1 MRPRKHNWL
10 GFPSRE
16 EVERLRS
23 IYPPGRIVM
32 LVEMHDEPQ
41 APPEGTVGEI
51 RGVDDAGSVL
61 VRWDNGSSLSLIPAV
76 DKFYLLK
83 HRPEDSS
90 KGEYGHE

>member
-1 MRPRKHNWL
+1 MRKGNNM

-32 LVEMHDEPQ
+32 LVEMCDEPQ

-51 RGVDDAGSVL
+51 RGVDDVGSVL
-61 VRWDNGSSLSLIPAV
+61 VRWDNGSSLSLIPSV

-83 HRPEDSS
+83 HRPSE
-90 KGEYGHE
+90 

>member
-1 MRPRKHNWL
+1 MRKGNNM

-32 LVEMHDEPQ
+32 LVEMRDEAQ

-51 RGVDDAGSVL
+51 RGVDDVGSVL
-61 VRWDNGSSLSLIPAV
+61 VRWDNGSSLSLIPSV

-83 HRPEDSS
+83 HRPSE
-90 KGEYGHE
+90 

>member
-1 MRPRKHNWL
+1 MRKGDL
-10 GFPSRE
+10 MGFPSRG

-51 RGVDDAGSVL
+51 RGVDDAGSIL

-83 HRPEDSS
+83 HRPEDNG
-90 KGEYGHE
+90 K

>member
-1 MRPRKHNWL
+1 MRKANKM
-10 GFPSRE
+10 GFPGRE

-32 LVEMHDEPQ
+32 LVEMYDEPQ

-51 RGVDDAGSVL
+51 RGVDAIGNVL

-83 HRPEDSS
+83 HRPEDIPR
-90 KGEYGHE
+90 EEDGHE

>member
-1 MRPRKHNWL
+1 MSKGNRM

-23 IYPPGRIVM
+23 IHPPGSIVM
-32 LVEMHDEPQ
+32 LVEMHDETQ

-51 RGVDDAGSVL
+51 RGVDDAGSIL
-61 VRWDNGSSLSLIPAV
+61 VRWDNGSSLSLIPSV

-83 HRPEDSS
+83 HRPE
-90 KGEYGHE
+90 

>member
-1 MRPRKHNWL
+1 MSKGNRM

-23 IYPPGRIVM
+23 IYPPGSIVM
-32 LVEMHDEPQ
+32 LAEMHDEPQ
-41 APPEGTVGEI
+41 APLEGTVGEI

-61 VRWDNGSSLSLIPAV
+61 VRWDNGSSLSLIPSV

-83 HRPEDSS
+83 HRPE
-90 KGEYGHE
+90 K

>member
-1 MRPRKHNWL
+1 MRKADKM
-10 GFPSRE
+10 GFPSRK

-32 LVEMHDEPQ
+32 LVEMHDESQ
-41 APPEGTVGEI
+41 APPEGMVGEI

-61 VRWDNGSSLSLIPAV
+61 VRWDDGSSLSLIPSV

-83 HRPEDSS
+83 HRPDDLKDE
-90 KGEYGHE
+90 

>member
-1 MRPRKHNWL
+1 MRKANKM
-10 GFPSRE
+10 GFPGRE

-32 LVEMHDEPQ
+32 LVEMYDEPQ

-61 VRWDNGSSLSLIPAV
+61 VRWDNGSTLSLIPAV

-83 HRPEDSS
+83 HRPEDIPR
-90 KGEYGHE
+90 EEDGHE

>member
-1 MRPRKHNWL
+1 MRKANKM
-10 GFPSRE
+10 GFPGRE

-32 LVEMHDEPQ
+32 LVEMYDEPQ

-51 RGVDDAGSVL
+51 RGVDAIGNVL
-61 VRWDNGSSLSLIPAV
+61 VRWDNGSTLSLIPAV

-83 HRPEDSS
+83 HRPEDIP
-90 KGEYGHE
+90 GEEDGH

>member
-1 MRPRKHNWL
+1 MRPRKHNWR

-32 LVEMHDEPQ
+32 LGEMHDEPQ

-90 KGEYGHE
+90 KGEDGHE

>member
-1 MRPRKHNWL
+1 MRKGNNM

-32 LVEMHDEPQ
+32 LVEMRDEPQ
-41 APPEGTVGEI
+41 APLEGTVGEI
-51 RGVDDAGSVL
+51 RGVDDVGSVL
-61 VRWDNGSSLSLIPAV
+61 VRWDNGSSLSLIPSV

-83 HRPEDSS
+83 HRPSE
-90 KGEYGHE
+90 

>member
-1 MRPRKHNWL
+1 MSKGNRM

-41 APPEGTVGEI
+41 APPEGTVGEGRQILPAEAPTRRQWKIIPNVRCVYTEFI
-51 RGVDDAGSVL
+51 R
-61 VRWDNGSSLSLIPAV
+61 
-76 DKFYLLK
+76 
-83 HRPEDSS
+83 
-90 KGEYGHE
+90 

>member
-1 MRPRKHNWL
+1 MSKGNRMGL
-10 GFPSRE
+10 PSRE

-23 IYPPGRIVM
+23 IYPPGRIVV
-32 LVEMHDEPQ
+32 LVEMQDELQ

-61 VRWDNGSSLSLIPAV
+61 VRWDNGSSLSLIPSV

-83 HRPEDSS
+83 HRPDDLKDE
-90 KGEYGHE
+90 

>member
-1 MRPRKHNWL
+1 MRKANKM
-10 GFPSRE
+10 GFPGRE

-32 LVEMHDEPQ
+32 LVEMYDEPQ

-83 HRPEDSS
+83 HRPEDIPRE
-90 KGEYGHE
+90 GDGHE

>member
-1 MRPRKHNWL
+1 MRKSNNM

-51 RGVDDAGSVL
+51 KGVDDAGSVL
-61 VRWDNGSSLSLIPAV
+61 VRWDNGSSLSLIHSV

-83 HRPEDSS
+83 HRSNE
-90 KGEYGHE
+90 

>member
-1 MRPRKHNWL
+1 MNRSNNM

-51 RGVDDAGSVL
+51 RGVDDAGSIL
-61 VRWDNGSSLSLIPAV
+61 VRWDNGSSLSLIPSV

-83 HRPEDSS
+83 HRPENN
-90 KGEYGHE
+90 GN

>member
-1 MRPRKHNWL
+1 MRKSNRWGL
-10 GFPSRE
+10 PSRE

-23 IYPPGRIVM
+23 IYPPGRIVV
-32 LVEMHDEPQ
+32 LVEMQDELQ

-61 VRWDNGSSLSLIPAV
+61 VRWDDGSSLSLIPSV

-83 HRPEDSS
+83 HRPDDLKDE
-90 KGEYGHE
+90 

>member
-1 MRPRKHNWL
+1 MRKINRWGL
-10 GFPSRE
+10 PSRE

-23 IYPPGRIVM
+23 IYPPGRIVV
-32 LVEMHDEPQ
+32 LVEMQDEPQ

-61 VRWDNGSSLSLIPAV
+61 VRWDNGSSLSIILGK

-83 HRPEDSS
+83 HRPSDFE
-90 KGEYGHE
+90 KEE